1 MDKISSARFRLM
13 AGAVTC
19 VVMGLI
25 ALAKWQVNADGWGW
39 YVVLTGIA
47 VMGVAYTALIGTEV
61 SFSVGVH
68 RGLPQVIL
76 MVSEYVEEPPEGL
89 HSCTH
94 WAKDEEAV
102 HKHRQVIWEIGT
114 PSSWE

>member
-1 MDKISSARFRLM
+1 MDKISSSRFRLM

-19 VVMGLI
+19 IFMGLI

-47 VMGVAYTALIGTEV
+47 IMGVAYTALIGTEV
-61 SFSVGVH
+61 SFSVGVKK
-68 RGLPQVIL
+68 GLPQVIL
-76 MVSEYVEEPPEGL
+76 MVSEYVESPPVQGPE
-89 HSCTH
+89 
-94 WAKDEEAV
+94 DEEEV
-102 HKHRQVIWEIGT
+102 HKHLQVIWQMGT

>member
-1 MDKISSARFRLM
+1 MDKISSARFRLL

-39 YVVLTGIA
+39 YVILTGIA
-47 VMGVAYTALIGTEV
+47 AMGVAYTALIGTEV

-76 MVSEYVEEPPEGL
+76 MVSEYVESPPADWAEDEG
-89 HSCTH
+89 
-94 WAKDEEAV
+94 AV
-102 HKHRQVIWEIGT
+102 KHRQIIWQMGT